1 MPSLTMSTGR
11 LMVRNSPSR
20 VVPVRTITA
29 TKSSSTMIIL
39 APTSPAARTRGRPS
53 RPPSTPPP
61 VPAFSVKRCTM
72 YSQKFRPSGISC
84 LPKIKPV
91 AQNSTMTTTVIHTL
105 PLMEPLGFSM
115 AVMTAT

>member
-1 MPSLTMSTGR
+1 MSLDCSRIRRSSSRRWRAVSMPSLTMSTGR
-11 LMVRNSPSR
+11 LMVRNSPSK

-61 VPAFSVKRCTM
+61 VPAFSV
-72 YSQKFRPSGISC
+72 
-84 LPKIKPV
+84 
-91 AQNSTMTTTVIHTL
+91 
-105 PLMEPLGFSM
+105 
-115 AVMTAT
+115 

>member
-1 MPSLTMSTGR
+1 
-11 LMVRNSPSR
+11 
-20 VVPVRTITA
+20 
-29 TKSSSTMIIL
+29 
-39 APTSPAARTRGRPS
+39 
-53 RPPSTPPP
+53 
-61 VPAFSVKRCTM
+61 M